1 MPRFTAYITIPL
13 FPEGDPTSA
22 ASQEILYWQLATIS
36 SMYNHIGQT
45 LQVSTVKGSE

>member
-1 MPRFTAYITIPL
+1 MSRFTAYITIPL

-22 ASQEILYWQLATIS
+22 ASQEILYWQHATIS

-45 LQVSTVKGSE
+45 LQVRTVKGSG